1 VPTLTP
7 WPTPTPT
14 AVPTEGVYRVQ
25 SGDTLQRIADKL
37 GVDMRV
43 LIELNRIDDPNSL
56 VVGQYLILPEE
67 P

>member
-1 VPTLTP
+1 MPIV
-7 WPTPTPT
+7 
-14 AVPTEGVYRVQ
+14 

-37 GVDMRV
+37 GVNIQV
-43 LIELNRIDDPNSL
+43 LIELNRLDDPNNL